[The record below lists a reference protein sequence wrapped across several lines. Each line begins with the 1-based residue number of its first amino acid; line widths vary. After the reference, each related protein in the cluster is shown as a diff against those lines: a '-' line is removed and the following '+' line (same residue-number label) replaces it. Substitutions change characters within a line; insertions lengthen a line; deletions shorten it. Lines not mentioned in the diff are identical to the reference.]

1 MKNVIITACIA
12 VNIICCN
19 TSVKQ
24 ETKVEEIKV
33 SKTGLP
39 DSLFYKVNMDF
50 FEIPSIPYDESTR
63 TRTLKVITGTLYNE
77 VISGIREMEEGER
90 VNLFYLSKQTEV
102 EKGFLITIYTESE
115 IDPGSIY
122 LLRLNENLTL
132 TDYKKIGYERCDLEQ
147 QSDTCEI
154 VACEE
159 IVTYRVKANN
169 YSVVQK
175 NEKEYDCDNG
185 KRKTGEID
193 STLLKV
199 KDSRFFFQK
208 L

>member
-1 MKNVIITACIA
+1 
-12 VNIICCN
+12 
-19 TSVKQ
+19 
-24 ETKVEEIKV
+24 
-33 SKTGLP
+33 
-39 DSLFYKVNMDF
+39 
-50 FEIPSIPYDESTR
+50 
-63 TRTLKVITGTLYNE
+63 
-77 VISGIREMEEGER
+77 MEEGER

-102 EKGFLITIYTESE
+102 EKGFLITIYAESE

-122 LLRLNENLTL
+122 LLSLNEKLNLI
-132 TDYKKIGYERCDLEQ
+132 DYKKIGYERCDLEQ

-154 VACEE
+154 VACKE

-185 KRKTGEID
+185 NRKTVEID
-193 STLLKV
+193 STLLMV
-199 KDSRFFFQK
+199 NDSRFFFQK